1 MKRYLNKG
9 ILMLAMIMFVLS
21 SCSVSRHLDD
31 NTYLLNEVKVISEH
45 NQRVATPLKSKVHQ
59 HPNTRTFGLIR
70 LPLRV
75 YCLAGG
81 RDNAV
86 NRLLKNFGE
95 PPRVYNDT
103 LTKRSCEAL
112 RNSLVNQGY
121 LRAEVAS
128 ETLIRKH
135 KAKVNYY
142 VNPKELYIISSLEYT
157 CLDSTLL
164 RVIYADTVN
173 TLLKV
178 GDAFDASRLNE
189 ERIRITDYLQSVGYY
204 DIKKE
209 YITYVAD
216 TARYSNKVNLQ
227 VRIRAGKT
235 YVDDEGNRKFKPF
248 QKYRVAQINY
258 LMYPSTHTFQRDFTF
273 ADTLYYDGAYYL
285 YDHIPMLRPK
295 VLSNAARIRQGDYY
309 NKHAVSNSYLYYG
322 RFNALKYTN
331 INFSETSDSTLSC
344 QITLHPAKKISTGF
358 EVDLTNTAGDFGA
371 SGALSLV
378 NRNLFRGSE
387 VFTIKLRGAYENITH
402 LSDYDSQYYVE
413 YGADVSVD
421 FPRFIM
427 PFVSDDIQRR
437 SKATTQAELQY
448 NSQSRPEF
456 DRDVFSA
463 SWSYLWNSS
472 QHVKHRVDLLGIN
485 LVYVPRKD
493 QNFINNYLE
502 QYNSRNS
509 IMKFNYEDLFIFRT
523 GYNFHYTSPNA
534 SVTKDYF
541 HVTHSVHAGIETA
554 GNLLYAMS
562 KALDSQPDTLGQY
575 RLFNVAYAQYVKN
588 DFFWTINMNFNHR
601 NSLLFHI
608 KSGVAFPYGNARMLP
623 FEKRYYAGGA
633 NGVRG
638 WSVRD
643 LGPGSYVGRNG
654 TVDYINH
661 SGDIKL
667 DLSLEYRTH
676 LFWKFN
682 GALFVDAGNIW
693 TIYEY
698 SDQPNGLFM
707 WNQFYKQ
714 IAVSYGTGL
723 RLDLNF
729 LILRFD
735 VAMKAINPAY
745 SEKKLHYPIIYPKFR
760 RDFAWH
766 FAVGYPF

>member
-1 MKRYLNKG
+1 MKRNLYRC
-9 ILMLAMIMFVLS
+9 ILCLGMILGLLS

-31 NTYLLNEVKVISEH
+31 NTYLLEEIKIISEH
-45 NQRVATPLKSKVHQ
+45 NQKVATPLKAKVRQ

-75 YCLAGG
+75 YCLAGT
-81 RDNAV
+81 RNHAV
-86 NRLLKNFGE
+86 NRLLKNIGE
-95 PPRVYNDT
+95 PPRIYNDT
-103 LTKRSCEAL
+103 LTKKSCEVL
-112 RNSLVNQGY
+112 RNSLINQGY
-121 LRAEVAS
+121 LKAEVVAA
-128 ETLIRKH
+128 TTMHKH
-135 KAKVNYY
+135 KVKVNYY
-142 VNPKELYIISSLEYT
+142 VNPKELYVISSLKYS

-164 RVIYADTVN
+164 NVIYADTIN
-173 TLLKV
+173 SLLKT
-178 GDAFDASRLNE
+178 GNALDANRLND
-189 ERIRITDYLQSVGYY
+189 ERIRMTDYLQSVGYY
-204 DIKKE
+204 DMKKE

-216 TARYSNKVNLQ
+216 TARYSNEVNLQ
-227 VRIRAGKT
+227 MRIRSGRT
-235 YVDDEGNRKFKPF
+235 IVDDEGNRKLIHFK
-248 QKYRVAQINY
+248 KYRVAEVNY
-258 LMYPSTHTFQRDFTF
+258 LMYPTSHTFKRDFIF
-273 ADTLYYDGAYYL
+273 ADTLLFDGANYL
-285 YDHIPMLRPK
+285 YDKLPTLRPK
-295 VLSNAARIRQGDYY
+295 VLGNVALIQPGEYY
-309 NKHAVSNSYLYYG
+309 NRHDVSDSYLYYG

-331 INFSETSDSTLSC
+331 IGFEETSDTTLTCNIS
-344 QITLHPAKKISTGF
+344 LYPAKKISTGL

-371 SGALSLV
+371 SGAVSFV

-387 VFTIKLRGAYENITH
+387 VLTVKLRGAYENITH

-427 PFVSDDIQRR
+427 PFVSDDVQRR
-437 SKATTQAELQY
+437 SKATTQADLQY

-456 DRDVFSA
+456 DREVFSA
-463 SWSYLWNSS
+463 SWSYLWNTSR
-472 QHVKHRVDLLGIN
+472 QVRHRFDLLGIN

-523 GYNFHYTSPNA
+523 GYNFHYTSDVSGIA
-534 SVTKDYF
+534 KDYF
-541 HVTHSVHAGIETA
+541 DISHSVYVGVETA
-554 GNLLYAMS
+554 GNLLYALS
-562 KALDSQPDTLGQY
+562 RSLESQKDTLGQY
-575 RLFNVAYAQYVKN
+575 RIFDVAYAQYIKQ
-588 DFFWTINMNFNHR
+588 DFFWTINMNLNQR

-608 KSGVAFPYGNARMLP
+608 ETGVAFPYGNARMLP

-698 SDQPNGLFM
+698 SDQPKGQFL
-707 WNQFYKQ
+707 WNDFYKQ

-735 VAMKAINPAY
+735 VAMKAVNPAY
-745 SEKKLHYPIIYPKFR
+745 SERGLRYPIIHPKLR